1 MEHKIDIGHLKTF
14 VIADNTLI
22 KKLLNSFV
30 TNVPTQLEELR
41 GFILAND
48 KYNASETAH
57 KLKSPF
63 LYFGLTSVAERL
75 ERIEQNIVNIPYDE
89 LLVEAES
96 LVEIGKDC
104 AKQALVYIEE
114 LT

>member
-30 TNVPTQLEELR
+30 TNVPSQLEELR
-41 GFILAND
+41 GYILAND
-48 KYNASETAH
+48 NYNASETAH

-63 LYFGLTSVAERL
+63 LYFGLTGVAERL
-75 ERIEQNIVNIPYDE
+75 ERIEQNIVNIPYNE

-104 AKQALVYIEE
+104 AKQALVYIQD